1 MYSNLSETV
10 QDYMCAEACTDAVC
24 WISLGHGWKFPIRL
38 TNLHPTYFLDE
49 FP

>member
-24 WISLGHGWKFPIRL
+24 WISLGDVTVG
-38 TNLHPTYFLDE
+38 NFLSAWQISTQRTS
-49 FP
+49 